1 MAPQARLAGSLLLLS
16 ACASSGGGATAPT
29 DVAGSGDLGADA
41 GGSGSGSGAP
51 EVCAPRTPWQ
61 PGLPAFR
68 ERTDL
73 IPATVEGVRLSAVDI
88 DSDGD
93 ADLIIR
99 RGGTLIDDHNEGGQR
114 NFWLLRNDGAA
125 HFDDVT
131 LDSGIVDRR
140 RGADRNLGRPAE
152 VLAFGDMDN
161 DGDLDLFSGIDQS
174 AAAARGET
182 SEVLRNSG
190 GAFGLTASANPIRQA
205 DQPAAIGGASWVDY
219 DLDGLLDLWIV
230 QASGAD
236 GPQQDQLFRGLG
248 DGNFER
254 VTEAQGLTTRNS
266 VTPDEANA
274 AQAHGHGWSAT
285 ACDLNN
291 DGRPELLAANYGR
304 APDQL
309 WSRDSD
315 ASPFSNRSVASG
327 YAYDGNLDW
336 TDNQS
341 ARCYCQLN
349 PTAEDCAG
357 VPAPNLI
364 ACTQPSDVFRWSHAT
379 DRQPWRLGGNSG
391 TTVCADVDNDGA
403 FDLLT
408 TEIVHWDV
416 GKNSDDAELLFGTP
430 GALALTRPGNEATG
444 LTRLDPI
451 PDWNHGDMTAAIFDF
466 DNDGLPD
473 LYLGASDYPG
483 NRGLLYHQ
491 TSPRR
496 FEPVATDDAFE
507 HNRSH
512 GIAVADFDRDGDLD
526 LVVGHSR
533 SRCDANAPNNCY
545 PTSRVR
551 YFENLSAD
559 RGHWLQLRLEGGPG
573 TNRSAI
579 GARVEV
585 TTSAGTQSQ
594 QVGGGHGHYGIQ
606 HDLVLH
612 FGLGSACS
620 ATVTVHWPNGTRS
633 TDTVTLTADRRY
645 HLVEAAAPVAE

>member
-1 MAPQARLAGSLLLLS
+1 MALPARLVGSLLLLS
-16 ACASSGGGATAPT
+16 ACASSGGDATAPT
-29 DVAGSGDLGADA
+29 DVAGSADLDTDA
-41 GGSGSGSGAP
+41 TGSGSGEPARC
-51 EVCAPRTPWQ
+51 EPRTPWQ

-73 IPATVEGVRLSAVDI
+73 IPATVEGVRLSAVDV

-93 ADLIIR
+93 ADLVIR

-114 NFWLLRNDGAA
+114 TFWLLRNDGSA
-125 HFDDVT
+125 HFEDVT

-140 RGADRNLGRPAE
+140 RGTDRNIGRPAE

-161 DGDLDLFSGIDQS
+161 DGDLDLFSGIDQG
-174 AAAARGET
+174 ATAARGET
-182 SEVLRNSG
+182 AEVLRNSG
-190 GAFGLTASANPIRQA
+190 GAFGLNASANPIRQA
-205 DQPAAIGGASWVDY
+205 GQPAAIGGASWVDF

-230 QASGAD
+230 QAAGAD

-248 DGNFER
+248 DSNFEL
-254 VTEAQGLTTRNS
+254 VTDAQGLTTLPS
-266 VTPDEANA
+266 PTIDEANA
-274 AQAHGHGWSAT
+274 AQAHGHGWSAA

-291 DGRPELLAANYGR
+291 DGLPELLAANYGR

-315 ASPFSNRSVASG
+315 ASPFTNRSVASG
-327 YAYDGNLDW
+327 YAFDGNLDW

-416 GKNSDDAELLFGTP
+416 GKSSDGSELLFGTP

-444 LTRLDPI
+444 LTRVDPI

-491 TSPRR
+491 TSPRH
-496 FEPVATDDAFE
+496 FEPVSTDDAFE

-533 SRCDANAPNNCY
+533 SRCDANAPNDCY

-551 YFENLSAD
+551 YFENLSSE

-573 TNRSAI
+573 TNRAAI

-612 FGLGSACS
+612 FGLGAACS

-633 TDTVTLTADRRY
+633 TDTVTLAADRRY